1 MNCRDLVVIIDTV
14 MNKTY
19 NINQQ
24 QVLELLKSRCKKVE
38 LFDNKEN
45 MNLLPDTYVCLLE
58 DQKIIEVTFSS
69 EEDKVCVSYYETDEE
84 LDNQEYFDTC
94 ELDDSYIDR
103 MFEIVANDTVERLQH
118 VRNKAYADRVQEFL
132 S

>member
-1 MNCRDLVVIIDTV
+1 MLSILLSV

-24 QVLELLKSRCKKVE
+24 QALELLKTRCKKVE
-38 LFDNKEN
+38 LFDIEDNSF
-45 MNLLPDTYVCLLE
+45 YICLLE
-58 DQKIIEVTFSS
+58 DQKTIEVTFSS

-84 LDNQEYFDTC
+84 LDNQEYFETYK
-94 ELDDSYIDR
+94 LDNSYIDR
-103 MFEIVANDTVERLQH
+103 MFEIVANDTVERLQY
-118 VRNKAYADRVQEFL
+118 VCNKDYAARVLEFL